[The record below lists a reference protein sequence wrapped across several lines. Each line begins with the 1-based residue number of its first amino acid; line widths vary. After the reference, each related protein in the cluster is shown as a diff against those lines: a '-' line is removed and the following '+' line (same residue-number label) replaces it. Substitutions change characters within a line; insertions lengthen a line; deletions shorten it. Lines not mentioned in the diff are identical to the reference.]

1 MKVFKKSVFANIA
14 WVISL
19 FLFAG
24 FISSCEKEDDTPKKL
39 VVSTVAQGIAGS
51 IGIEVD
57 SKGNIWATE
66 TGTAT
71 PDSTGDTHND
81 NGKVVLITPDGKKQ
95 DAVINLSSYANAL
108 SHEVQGT
115 VHIMLDGKILYILSG
130 DYLYQADVS
139 SYKFG
144 DAAIDAG
151 KLTKEDVAGAVRQIT
166 YESNPDKD
174 SHPYNLTKG
183 PNGDIYI
190 ADAGSNAIIHREAPN
205 KFSIFAGI
213 PVQDNPSFP
222 GLGGPKVQAVPTSIR
237 FNGTDFLVTTL
248 TGFPF
253 PAGKAAVYKV
263 STAGIVSLYQGD
275 LTMLVDQAEGN
286 NGGSMVLQHA
296 ASFSLPAGFDT
307 GTGSLLQINGTTS
320 KIIEDGLHLPTGIKQ
335 VGDDTWY
342 ITSLTGSITKLH
354 YE

>member
-1 MKVFKKSVFANIA
+1 M
-14 WVISL
+14 
-19 FLFAG
+19 
-24 FISSCEKEDDTPKKL
+24 
-39 VVSTVAQGIAGS
+39 
-51 IGIEVD
+51 
-57 SKGNIWATE
+57 
-66 TGTAT
+66 
-71 PDSTGDTHND
+71 
-81 NGKVVLITPDGKKQ
+81 
-95 DAVINLSSYANAL
+95 
-108 SHEVQGT
+108 
-115 VHIMLDGKILYILSG
+115 IL
-130 DYLYQADVS
+130 
-139 SYKFG
+139 
-144 DAAIDAG
+144 
-151 KLTKEDVAGAVRQIT
+151 R
-166 YESNPDKD
+166 
-174 SHPYNLTKG
+174 
-183 PNGDIYI
+183 
-190 ADAGSNAIIHREAPN
+190 
-205 KFSIFAGI
+205 FSIFAGI

-320 KIIEDGLHLPTGIKQ
+320 KIIQDGLHLPTGIKQ

-342 ITSLTGSITKLH
+342 INSLTGSITKLH